1 MSLDRSRLLTPRKT
15 PSPKLPIRDVSRQ
28 LKNLGRLVA
37 RWNRNIKLPGA
48 RRGRLKIEQANHR
61 ADFAPHKLSREGRA
75 ILLAKRPTP
84 GDAFAR
90 ELWLCSDSATRCWS
104 AYRFVISTS
113 KSFSNPFYLRFIRYY
128 FVLLTSAEQRDRTWA
143 SKRRLIPG
151 EQGRWSLNGSIFT
164 LRNEQFFV
172 VRLRGRLR
180 AVFHC
185 YEKREKLLLL
195 PSDGVRRCLNCVSS
209 KSGRIIMFLSGDSMN
224 WGRRGERK

>member
-1 MSLDRSRLLTPRKT
+1 MLSSEIYRNYNSPPTSFNYAILLTSIVFSTSYLNKTISKSDVFDSTSLDRSRLLTPRKT
-15 PSPKLPIRDVSRQ
+15 PSPKPPIRDVSRQ

-37 RWNRNIKLPGA
+37 RWNRDIKLPGA

-90 ELWLCSDSATRCWS
+90 ELWLCNDSATRWWS

-128 FVLLTSAEQRDRTWA
+128 FVLLTSAEQRDGTWA
-143 SKRRLIPG
+143 SERRYPRGAGSLIVKRID
-151 EQGRWSLNGSIFT
+151 IYVT
-164 LRNEQFFV
+164 
-172 VRLRGRLR
+172 
-180 AVFHC
+180 
-185 YEKREKLLLL
+185 
-195 PSDGVRRCLNCVSS
+195 
-209 KSGRIIMFLSGDSMN
+209 
-224 WGRRGERK
+224 